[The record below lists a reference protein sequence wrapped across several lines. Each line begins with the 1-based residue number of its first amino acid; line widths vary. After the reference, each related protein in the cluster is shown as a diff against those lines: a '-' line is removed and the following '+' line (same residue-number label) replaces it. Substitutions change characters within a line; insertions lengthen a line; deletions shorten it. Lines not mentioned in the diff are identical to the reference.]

1 MTAHVVKDNSRM
13 THTFSVGTPTRLT
26 RQGKEVIAVTSDLT
40 PRGEL
45 AGRAGGPVR
54 QTSYFDPVNSFVF
67 LGSESSEPATK
78 ERPWAR
84 VTTCALEYEARAGT
98 YPLPKRFTRHVRP
111 DKGEKLL
118 EYEIDYTRFEDY
130 VPDAEDFR
138 LEKRYGLT
146 TPVGAD
152 WKATAGSQ
160 SAKSNRGWIGAR
172 CWSSRSSWGPSSFAA
187 ATLSSDVRAA
197 EATSGSLRHRRSG

>member
-1 MTAHVVKDNSRM
+1 M
-13 THTFSVGTPTRLT
+13 
-26 RQGKEVIAVTSDLT
+26 
-40 PRGEL
+40 
-45 AGRAGGPVR
+45 
-54 QTSYFDPVNSFVF
+54 
-67 LGSESSEPATK
+67 SEPATK

-98 YPLPKRFTRHVRP
+98 YPLQKRFTRHVRP
-111 DKGEKLL
+111 EKGEKLL

-146 TPVGAD
+146 TPAGPD

-160 SAKSNRGWIGAR
+160 SVRSNRAWYWGALLVA
-172 CWSSRSSWGPSSFAA
+172 SIVVGAIFI
-187 ATLSSDVRAA
+187 
-197 EATSGSLRHRRSG
+197 RRRRNTGK

>member
-1 MTAHVVKDNSRM
+1 M
-13 THTFSVGTPTRLT
+13 
-26 RQGKEVIAVTSDLT
+26 
-40 PRGEL
+40 
-45 AGRAGGPVR
+45 
-54 QTSYFDPVNSFVF
+54 
-67 LGSESSEPATK
+67 SEPATK

-98 YPLPKRFTRHVRP
+98 FPLPKRFTRHVRP
-111 DKGEKLL
+111 EKGEKLL

-146 TPVGAD
+146 TPAGPD

-160 SAKSNRGWIGAR
+160 SVRSNRAWYWGALLVA
-172 CWSSRSSWGPSSFAA
+172 SIVVGAIFI
-187 ATLSSDVRAA
+187 
-197 EATSGSLRHRRSG
+197 RRRRNTGK